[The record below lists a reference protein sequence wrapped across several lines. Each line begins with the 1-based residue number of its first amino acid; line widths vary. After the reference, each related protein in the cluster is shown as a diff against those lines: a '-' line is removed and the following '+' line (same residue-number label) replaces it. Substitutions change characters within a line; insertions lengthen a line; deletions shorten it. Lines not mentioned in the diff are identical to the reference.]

1 MKKHIILLGLLAGT
15 GLAFAQAGKV
25 GVNTSNPEATLDI
38 RPSAANAATT
48 ATTNEGVLIPRVS
61 KARLNSIITANLK
74 ESTLVYVDNISGTT
88 NPVTSNVTSKG
99 FYYYSSTENKWVKI
113 AEGAIQEQ
121 DLRLVG
127 ANNHITQDAGKGGNG
142 TDGGAGSNIAIGR
155 RSMFSI
161 TTGVDNVAIGGNS
174 LYSNE
179 GGSLNLA
186 LGNSSLY
193 SNTSGERNIGF
204 GSYALYANK
213 VGVDNIAIGANALR
227 NGNHASSSRIAI
239 GTNALMAGGAGIAI
253 GNYALTASTGTY
265 NTAIGNGALKEN
277 TTGSNNIAM
286 GSDALRVNTTG
297 TYNLAIGN
305 NALTSNSTGN
315 DNFAMGNNALSQNTT
330 GVYNLALGNG
340 ALSSNTTGGSNFGL
354 GVNALRANTTGRNNV
369 GIGVEAMF
377 KNTTGENNI
386 GFGNGTL
393 HENTTGNDNISLG
406 TNSLRNNTIGNNNLA
421 FGTNALYANT
431 TGADN
436 IAMGPGALL
445 NNTVGTNNIGL
456 GTNSLRTNTTGKDN
470 VALGSTA
477 LFANTTGVNNIAIGT
492 NGLRNNTTGNNN
504 IGFGTNTLR
513 LNTTGDRNIAIGDG
527 TLSGNTIGSY
537 NVGLGIST
545 LNSNT
550 VGVANIGLGV
560 NTLSKNI
567 NGSSNIGIGNSA
579 LFENVS
585 GNYNIAIGYHPLA
598 KATTAGHNIALGYG
612 ALEENL
618 SGSYNIAA
626 GTYALAKNT
635 TGQHNNA
642 QGLNALVNNVT
653 GNNNTAIGN
662 GAGEWVKGHNNV
674 HLGSSTFPTSDTSE
688 LDNVVVIG
696 NGINAS
702 ELTASS
708 GQDNTIIL
716 GYKKGHNRSP
726 NIGVGTYKPD
736 AKLHI
741 EANGPTAIKIVDTN
755 QGAGKVLTSDANGVG
770 TWKVPAIAMTQG
782 HLGNPGRHIPA
793 NTANY
798 LYTGSYI
805 DVPARTKYL
814 VTVNALMAMG
824 KPSPCHFWLRT
835 MFTDNPASQTPH
847 GANGKVLISGLL
859 PQGAPYAIL
868 QGSVI
873 LDNSNNPNIR
883 TYYYMAGSVDS
894 RFGNC
899 KSSDYLF
906 NYGGTTWGEGAIYGM
921 PIQ

>member
-15 GLAFAQAGKV
+15 SLAFAQAGKV

-38 RPSAANAATT
+38 KPSAANAVTS

-61 KARLNSIITANLK
+61 RDRLKSIATANLK

-99 FYYYSSTENKWVKI
+99 FYYYSTTASKWVKI
-113 AEGAIQEQ
+113 AEGTIQEQ

-127 ANNHITQDAGKGGNG
+127 GSNHITQDAGKGGNG

-213 VGVDNIAIGANALR
+213 VGADNIAIGANALR
-227 NGNHASSSRIAI
+227 NGNQTSSNRIAI
-239 GTNALMAGGAGIAI
+239 GSNALMEGGPGIAI
-253 GNYALTASTGTY
+253 GNSALRG
-265 NTAIGNGALKEN
+265 N
-277 TTGSNNIAM
+277 TTGNNNIAM
-286 GSDALRVNTTG
+286 GNDALR
-297 TYNLAIGN
+297 
-305 NALTSNSTGN
+305 NS
-315 DNFAMGNNALSQNTT
+315 
-330 GVYNLALGNG
+330 
-340 ALSSNTTGGSNFGL
+340 
-354 GVNALRANTTGRNNV
+354 
-369 GIGVEAMF
+369 
-377 KNTTGENNI
+377 
-386 GFGNGTL
+386 
-393 HENTTGNDNISLG
+393 TTGNDNIALG
-406 TNSLRNNTIGNNNLA
+406 NSALLSNTTGASNFG
-421 FGTNALYANT
+421 FGTNALRSNT
-431 TGADN
+431 TGNNN
-436 IAMGPGALL
+436 IAMGASALFNNTTGLDNVAVGAGALF

-456 GTNSLRTNTTGKDN
+456 GTNALRTNTTGRDN

-492 NGLRNNTTGNNN
+492 NGLRFNTTGSNN

-585 GNYNIAIGYHPLA
+585 GDYNIAIGYHPLS

-618 SGSYNIAA
+618 TGSYNIAA

-674 HLGSSTFPTSDTSE
+674 HLGSSTFPVSNTAE

-755 QGAGKVLTSDANGVG
+755 QGIGKVLTSDANGLG
-770 TWKVPAIAMTQG
+770 TWKVPAIAMAQG
-782 HLGNPGRHIPA
+782 HLGNPGRSIPA
-793 NTANY
+793 NTGNF

-805 DVPARTKYL
+805 DVPANTKYL
-814 VTVNALMAMG
+814 VTVSALMAMYG
-824 KPSPCHFWLRT
+824 KRSTCDFWLRS
-835 MFTDNPASQTPH
+835 MFTTSPTSQTPH
-847 GANGKVLISGLL
+847 GANGKTLISGLL
-859 PQGAPYAIL
+859 PQGVPFAIL

-873 LDNSNNPNIR
+873 LDNSGNPNIR
-883 TYYYMAGSVDS
+883 TYYYMAGSVTTY
-894 RFGNC
+894 GC
-899 KSSDYLF
+899 AASDELYNF
-906 NYGGTTWGEGAIYGM
+906 GGTTWGEGAIYGM

>member
-1 MKKHIILLGLLAGT
+1 MRKHIILLGLLAT
-15 GLAFAQAGKV
+15 TSLVFAQAGKV

-38 RPSAANAATT
+38 KPSAANATTT

-61 KARLNSIITANLK
+61 KARLNSIATANLK

-99 FYYYSSTENKWVKI
+99 FYYYSTTENKWVKI

-121 DLRLVG
+121 DLRFVG
-127 ANNHITQDAGKGGNG
+127 NHNHVTQDAGKGGNG
-142 TDGGAGSNIAIGR
+142 TDGGAGSNIAIGK

-204 GSYALYANK
+204 GSYALFANK
-213 VGVDNIAIGANALR
+213 VGIDNIAIGVNALR

-297 TYNLAIGN
+297 
-305 NALTSNSTGN
+305 N
-315 DNFAMGNNALSQNTT
+315 DNI
-330 GVYNLALGNG
+330 ALGNG
-340 ALSSNTTGGSNFGL
+340 ALSLNTTGASNFG
-354 GVNALRANTTGRNNV
+354 
-369 GIGVEAMF
+369 
-377 KNTTGENNI
+377 
-386 GFGNGTL
+386 
-393 HENTTGNDNISLG
+393 
-406 TNSLRNNTIGNNNLA
+406 
-421 FGTNALYANT
+421 FGTNALRSNT
-431 TGADN
+431 TGNNN
-436 IAMGPGALL
+436 IAMGPSALFNNTTGLDNVAVGAGALF
-445 NNTVGTNNIGL
+445 NNTVGANNIGL
-456 GTNSLRTNTTGKDN
+456 GTNALRTNTTGRDN
-470 VALGSTA
+470 IALGSTA
-477 LFANTTGVNNIAIGT
+477 LFANTTGVNNIAIGS
-492 NGLRNNTTGNNN
+492 NGLRFNTTGNNN

-513 LNTTGDRNIAIGDG
+513 LNTTGDRNIAIGEG
-527 TLSGNTIGSY
+527 SLSSNTSGGY
-537 NVGLGIST
+537 NVGLGISVLAQNT
-545 LNSNT
+545 TGVSNIGIGVNALSNNT
-550 VGVANIGLGV
+550 VGV
-560 NTLSKNI
+560 
-567 NGSSNIGIGNSA
+567 SNIGIGNSA
-579 LFENVS
+579 LIANTT
-585 GNYNIAIGYHPLA
+585 GTYNIGLGYYPLSN
-598 KATTAGHNIALGYG
+598 TTTGSHNIALGYSAMEANVG
-612 ALEENL
+612 GNYNL
-618 SGSYNIAA
+618 AFGP
-626 GTYALAKNT
+626 YALRRNT

-642 QGLNALVNNVT
+642 YGLNSLQNNVT
-653 GNNNTAIGN
+653 GSGNIAVGN
-662 GAGEWVKGHNNV
+662 GSGEWVKGDSNI
-674 HLGSSTFPTSDTSE
+674 HLGSASFPANNTAE
-688 LDNVVVIG
+688 LDNVIVIG
-696 NGINAS
+696 NGINDS
-702 ELTASS
+702 ELTPSS

-770 TWKVPAIAMTQG
+770 TWKVPAIAMAQG
-782 HLGNPGRHIPA
+782 RLGNPGRSIPA
-793 NTANY
+793 NTVNY

-805 DVPARTKYL
+805 DVPAHTKYL
-814 VTVNALMAMG
+814 VTVSGLMGMYG
-824 KPSPCHFWLRT
+824 KRSPCHFWLRT
-835 MFTDNPASQTPH
+835 MFTTNPTSQTPH
-847 GANGKVLISGLL
+847 GANGKTLISGLL
-859 PQGAPYAIL
+859 PQGALYSVL

-873 LDNSNNPNIR
+873 LDNSGNPNIR
-883 TYYYMAGSVDS
+883 TYYYMAGSVDT
-894 RFGNC
+894 RGNC
-899 KSSDYLF
+899 SSSDELF
-906 NYGGTTWGEGAIYGM
+906 YFGGTTWGEGAIYGM

>member
-1 MKKHIILLGLLAGT
+1 MKKHIILLGLLAT
-15 GLAFAQAGKV
+15 TSLAFAQAGKV

-38 RPSAANAATT
+38 KPSAANAATT

-61 KARLNSIITANLK
+61 RDRLKSIATANLK

-88 NPVTSNVTSKG
+88 NAVTSNVTSKG
-99 FYYYSSTENKWVKI
+99 FYYYSTTDSKWVKI
-113 AEGAIQEQ
+113 AEGAPQEQ

-127 ANNHITQDAGKGGNG
+127 NNNHITQDAGKGGNG

-155 RSMFSI
+155 RSMFSV

-213 VGVDNIAIGANALR
+213 VGADNIAIGANALR
-227 NGNHASSSRIAI
+227 NGNQTSSNRIAI
-239 GTNALMAGGAGIAI
+239 GSNALMEGGPGIAI
-253 GNYALTASTGTY
+253 GNSALRG
-265 NTAIGNGALKEN
+265 N
-277 TTGSNNIAM
+277 TTGNNNIAM
-286 GSDALRVNTTG
+286 GNDALR
-297 TYNLAIGN
+297 
-305 NALTSNSTGN
+305 NS
-315 DNFAMGNNALSQNTT
+315 
-330 GVYNLALGNG
+330 
-340 ALSSNTTGGSNFGL
+340 
-354 GVNALRANTTGRNNV
+354 
-369 GIGVEAMF
+369 
-377 KNTTGENNI
+377 
-386 GFGNGTL
+386 
-393 HENTTGNDNISLG
+393 TTGNDNIALG
-406 TNSLRNNTIGNNNLA
+406 NSALLSNTTGASNFG
-421 FGTNALYANT
+421 FGTNALRSNT
-431 TGADN
+431 TGNNN
-436 IAMGPGALL
+436 IAMGASALFNNTTGLDNVAVGAGALF
-445 NNTVGTNNIGL
+445 NNTIGANNIGL
-456 GTNSLRTNTTGKDN
+456 GTNALRTNTTGRDN
-470 VALGSTA
+470 IALGSTA
-477 LFANTTGVNNIAIGT
+477 LFANTTGVNNIAIGP
-492 NGLRNNTTGNNN
+492 NGLRFNTTGNNN

-513 LNTTGDRNIAIGDG
+513 LNTTGDRNIAIGEG
-527 TLSGNTIGSY
+527 TLSGNTTGSY

-567 NGSSNIGIGNSA
+567 NGNSNIGIGNSA

-585 GNYNIAIGYHPLA
+585 GDYNIAIGHHPLS

-618 SGSYNIAA
+618 TGSYNIAA

-653 GNNNTAIGN
+653 GSNNTAIGN

-696 NGINAS
+696 NGINAA

-755 QGAGKVLTSDANGVG
+755 QAAGKVLTSDANGVG
-770 TWKVPAIAMTQG
+770 TWKVPAIAMAQG
-782 HLGNPGRHIPA
+782 HLGNPGRSIRP

-805 DVPARTKYL
+805 DVPANTKYL
-814 VTVNALMAMG
+814 VTVSALMAMYG
-824 KPSPCHFWLRT
+824 KRSTCDFWLRS
-835 MFTDNPASQTPH
+835 MFTTSPTSQTPH
-847 GANGKVLISGLL
+847 GANGKTLISGLL
-859 PQGAPYAIL
+859 PQGAPFAIL

-873 LDNSNNPNIR
+873 LDNSGNPNIR
-883 TYYYMAGSVDS
+883 TYYYMAGSVTTY
-894 RFGNC
+894 GC
-899 KSSDYLF
+899 AASDELYNF
-906 NYGGTTWGEGAIYGM
+906 GGTTWGEGAIYGM

>member
-1 MKKHIILLGLLAGT
+1 MKKHIILLGLLAT
-15 GLAFAQAGKV
+15 TSLAFAQAGKV

-61 KARLNSIITANLK
+61 RDRLKSIATANLK

-88 NPVTSNVTSKG
+88 NAVTSNVTSKG
-99 FYYYSSTENKWVKI
+99 FYYYSTTDSKWVKI
-113 AEGAIQEQ
+113 AEGAPQEQ

-127 ANNHITQDAGKGGNG
+127 NNNHITQDAGKGGNG

-393 HENTTGNDNISLG
+393 HENTIGNDNISLG
-406 TNSLRNNTIGNNNLA
+406 TNSLRNNTTGNNNLA

-456 GTNSLRTNTTGKDN
+456 GTNALRTNTTGKDN

-492 NGLRNNTTGNNN
+492 NGLRFNTTGNNN

-513 LNTTGDRNIAIGDG
+513 LNTTGDRNIAIGEG

-618 SGSYNIAA
+618 TGSYNIAA

-770 TWKVPAIAMTQG
+770 TWKVPAVAMTQG
-782 HLGNPGRHIPA
+782 HLGNPGKHIYA
-793 NTANY
+793 NTNTY

-814 VTVNALMAMG
+814 VTVSSLMTMG
-824 KPSPCHFWLRT
+824 NKLSTCHFWLRS
-835 MFTDNPASQTPH
+835 MFTTSPTSQTPH
-847 GANGKVLISGLL
+847 GANGKTLISGLL

-868 QGSVI
+868 QGSII

-883 TYYYMAGSVDS
+883 TYYYMAGSVYAPGCS
-894 RFGNC
+894 
-899 KSSDYLF
+899 SSDYLF
-906 NYGGTTWGEGAIYGM
+906 SYGGTTWGEGAIYGM

>member
-1 MKKHIILLGLLAGT
+1 MKKHIILLGLLAT
-15 GLAFAQAGKV
+15 TSLAFAQAGKV

-61 KARLNSIITANLK
+61 RDRLKSIATANLK
-74 ESTLVYVDNISGTT
+74 ESTLVYVDNISGTI

-99 FYYYSSTENKWVKI
+99 FYYYSTTDSKWVKI
-113 AEGAIQEQ
+113 AEGTIQEQ

-127 ANNHITQDAGKGGNG
+127 NNNHITQDAGKGGNG

-155 RSMFSI
+155 RSMFSV

-213 VGVDNIAIGANALR
+213 VGADNIAIGANALR
-227 NGNHASSSRIAI
+227 NGNQTSSNRIAI
-239 GTNALMAGGAGIAI
+239 GSNALMEGGPGIAI
-253 GNYALTASTGTY
+253 GNSALR
-265 NTAIGNGALKEN
+265 EN
-277 TTGSNNIAM
+277 TTGNNNIAM
-286 GSDALRVNTTG
+286 GNDALR
-297 TYNLAIGN
+297 
-305 NALTSNSTGN
+305 NS
-315 DNFAMGNNALSQNTT
+315 
-330 GVYNLALGNG
+330 
-340 ALSSNTTGGSNFGL
+340 
-354 GVNALRANTTGRNNV
+354 
-369 GIGVEAMF
+369 
-377 KNTTGENNI
+377 
-386 GFGNGTL
+386 
-393 HENTTGNDNISLG
+393 TTGNDNIALG
-406 TNSLRNNTIGNNNLA
+406 NSALLSNTTGASNFG
-421 FGTNALYANT
+421 FGTNALRSNT
-431 TGADN
+431 TGNNN
-436 IAMGPGALL
+436 IAMGASALLNNTTGLDNVAVGAGALF

-456 GTNSLRTNTTGKDN
+456 GTNSLRTNTTGRDN
-470 VALGSTA
+470 IALGSTA
-477 LFANTTGVNNIAIGT
+477 LFANTTGVNNIAIGP
-492 NGLRNNTTGNNN
+492 NGLRFNTTGNNN

-513 LNTTGDRNIAIGDG
+513 LNTTGDRNIAIGEG

-567 NGSSNIGIGNSA
+567 NGNSNIGIGNSA

-585 GNYNIAIGYHPLA
+585 GDYNIAIGHHPLA

-618 SGSYNIAA
+618 TGSYNIAA

-755 QGAGKVLTSDANGVG
+755 QAAGKVLTSDANGVG
-770 TWKVPAIAMTQG
+770 TWKVPAIAMAQG
-782 HLGNPGRHIPA
+782 HLGNPGRSIRP

-805 DVPARTKYL
+805 DVPANTKYL
-814 VTVNALMAMG
+814 VTVSALMAMYG
-824 KPSPCHFWLRT
+824 KRSTCDFWLRS
-835 MFTDNPASQTPH
+835 MFTTSPTSQTPH
-847 GANGKVLISGLL
+847 GANGKTLISGLL
-859 PQGAPYAIL
+859 PQGAPFAIL

-873 LDNSNNPNIR
+873 LDNSGNPNIR
-883 TYYYMAGSVDS
+883 TYYYMAGSVTTY
-894 RFGNC
+894 GC
-899 KSSDYLF
+899 AASDELYNF
-906 NYGGTTWGEGAIYGM
+906 GGTTWGEGAIYGM

>member
-1 MKKHIILLGLLAGT
+1 MKKHIIFLGLLAT
-15 GLAFAQAGKV
+15 TSLAFAQAGKV

-61 KARLNSIITANLK
+61 RDRLKSIVTANLK

-99 FYYYSSTENKWVKI
+99 FYYYSTTASKWVKI
-113 AEGAIQEQ
+113 AEGSIQEQ

-127 ANNHITQDAGKGGNG
+127 GSNHITQDAGKGGNG

-155 RSMFSI
+155 RSMFSV

-213 VGVDNIAIGANALR
+213 VGADNIAIGANALR
-227 NGNHASSSRIAI
+227 NGNQTSSNRIAI
-239 GTNALMAGGAGIAI
+239 GSNALMEGGPGIAI
-253 GNYALTASTGTY
+253 GNSALR
-265 NTAIGNGALKEN
+265 EN
-277 TTGSNNIAM
+277 TTGNNNIAM
-286 GSDALRVNTTG
+286 GNDALR
-297 TYNLAIGN
+297 
-305 NALTSNSTGN
+305 NS
-315 DNFAMGNNALSQNTT
+315 
-330 GVYNLALGNG
+330 
-340 ALSSNTTGGSNFGL
+340 
-354 GVNALRANTTGRNNV
+354 
-369 GIGVEAMF
+369 
-377 KNTTGENNI
+377 
-386 GFGNGTL
+386 
-393 HENTTGNDNISLG
+393 TTGNDNIALG
-406 TNSLRNNTIGNNNLA
+406 NSALLSNTTGASNFG
-421 FGTNALYANT
+421 FGTNALRSNT
-431 TGADN
+431 TGNNN
-436 IAMGPGALL
+436 IAMGTSALLNNTTGLDNVAVGAGALF

-456 GTNSLRTNTTGKDN
+456 GTNALRTNTTGKDN

-492 NGLRNNTTGNNN
+492 NGLRFNTTGNNN

-513 LNTTGDRNIAIGDG
+513 LNTTGDRNIAIGEG

-567 NGSSNIGIGNSA
+567 NGNSNIGIGNSA

-585 GNYNIAIGYHPLA
+585 GDYNIAIGHHPLS

-612 ALEENL
+612 ALEENV

-642 QGLNALVNNVT
+642 QGLNALVNNVA

-674 HLGSSTFPTSDTSE
+674 HLGSSTFPTANTAE

-770 TWKVPAIAMTQG
+770 TWKDVELFKGAPAVGRFTWNAG
-782 HLGNPGRHIPA
+782 VRLGNSRWNKIATVVVKPGTNMVFVKLHILSSQVPNPTKA
-793 NTANY
+793 YTRVYVGLKDVGTNNGYTNEKPVYTMFHPYLEHDYEFVGNFIYNNNTNSYQTLY
-798 LYTGSYI
+798 LNLQS
-805 DVPARTKYL
+805 DVPNIIRSAFEYNT
-814 VTVNALMAMG
+814 
-824 KPSPCHFWLRT
+824 S
-835 MFTDNPASQTPH
+835 ASQ
-847 GANGKVLISGLL
+847 V
-859 PQGAPYAIL
+859 Y
-868 QGSVI
+868 
-873 LDNSNNPNIR
+873 
-883 TYYYMAGSVDS
+883 
-894 RFGNC
+894 
-899 KSSDYLF
+899 
-906 NYGGTTWGEGAIYGM
+906 GTTWYENWFYSV
-921 PIQ
+921 PVN

>member
-15 GLAFAQAGKV
+15 SLAFAQAGKV

-61 KARLNSIITANLK
+61 RDRLKSIATANLK

-88 NPVTSNVTSKG
+88 NAVTSNVTSKG
-99 FYYYSSTENKWVKI
+99 FYYYSTTDSKWVKI
-113 AEGAIQEQ
+113 AEGAPQEQ

-127 ANNHITQDAGKGGNG
+127 NNNHITQDAGKGGNG

-155 RSMFSI
+155 RSMFSV

-213 VGVDNIAIGANALR
+213 VGADNIAIGANALR
-227 NGNHASSSRIAI
+227 NGNQTSSNRIAI
-239 GTNALMAGGAGIAI
+239 GSNALMEGGPGIAI
-253 GNYALTASTGTY
+253 GNSALRG
-265 NTAIGNGALKEN
+265 N
-277 TTGSNNIAM
+277 TTGNNNIAM
-286 GSDALRVNTTG
+286 GNDALR
-297 TYNLAIGN
+297 
-305 NALTSNSTGN
+305 NS
-315 DNFAMGNNALSQNTT
+315 
-330 GVYNLALGNG
+330 
-340 ALSSNTTGGSNFGL
+340 
-354 GVNALRANTTGRNNV
+354 
-369 GIGVEAMF
+369 
-377 KNTTGENNI
+377 
-386 GFGNGTL
+386 
-393 HENTTGNDNISLG
+393 TTGNDNIALG
-406 TNSLRNNTIGNNNLA
+406 NSALLSNTTGASNFG
-421 FGTNALYANT
+421 FGTNALRSNT
-431 TGADN
+431 TGNNN
-436 IAMGPGALL
+436 IAMGASALFNNTTGLDNVAVGAGALF
-445 NNTVGTNNIGL
+445 NNTIGANNIGL
-456 GTNSLRTNTTGKDN
+456 GTNALRTNTTGRDN

-492 NGLRNNTTGNNN
+492 NGLRFNTTGNNN

-567 NGSSNIGIGNSA
+567 NGNSNIGIGNSA

-585 GNYNIAIGYHPLA
+585 GNYNIAIGHHPLA
-598 KATTAGHNIALGYG
+598 KATTAGHNIAIGYG
-612 ALEENL
+612 SLEENL
-618 SGSYNIAA
+618 TGSYNIAA

-653 GNNNTAIGN
+653 GSNNTAIGN

-726 NIGVGTYKPD
+726 NVGVGTYKPD

-755 QGAGKVLTSDANGVG
+755 QAAGKVLTSDANGVG
-770 TWKVPAIAMTQG
+770 TWKVPAIAMAQG
-782 HLGNPGRHIPA
+782 HLGNPGRSIRP

-805 DVPARTKYL
+805 DVPANTKYL
-814 VTVNALMAMG
+814 VTVSALMAMYG
-824 KPSPCHFWLRT
+824 KRSTCDFWLRS
-835 MFTDNPASQTPH
+835 MFTTSPTSQTPH
-847 GANGKVLISGLL
+847 GANGKTLISGLL
-859 PQGAPYAIL
+859 PQGAPFAIL

-873 LDNSNNPNIR
+873 LDNSGNPNIR
-883 TYYYMAGSVDS
+883 TYYYMAGSVTTY
-894 RFGNC
+894 GC
-899 KSSDYLF
+899 AASDELYNF
-906 NYGGTTWGEGAIYGM
+906 GGTTWGEGAIYGM

>member
-1 MKKHIILLGLLAGT
+1 MKKHIIFLGLLAT
-15 GLAFAQAGKV
+15 TSLAFAQAGKV

-61 KARLNSIITANLK
+61 RDRLKSIATANLK

-88 NPVTSNVTSKG
+88 NAVTSNVTSKG
-99 FYYYSSTENKWVKI
+99 FYYYSTTDSKWVKI
-113 AEGAIQEQ
+113 AEGAPQEQ

-127 ANNHITQDAGKGGNG
+127 NNNHITQDAGKGGNG

-155 RSMFSI
+155 RSMFSV

-213 VGVDNIAIGANALR
+213 VGADNIAIGANALR
-227 NGNHASSSRIAI
+227 NGNQTSSNRIAI
-239 GTNALMAGGAGIAI
+239 GSNALMEGGPGIAI
-253 GNYALTASTGTY
+253 GNSALR
-265 NTAIGNGALKEN
+265 EN
-277 TTGSNNIAM
+277 TTGNNNIAM
-286 GSDALRVNTTG
+286 GNDALR
-297 TYNLAIGN
+297 
-305 NALTSNSTGN
+305 NS
-315 DNFAMGNNALSQNTT
+315 
-330 GVYNLALGNG
+330 
-340 ALSSNTTGGSNFGL
+340 
-354 GVNALRANTTGRNNV
+354 
-369 GIGVEAMF
+369 
-377 KNTTGENNI
+377 
-386 GFGNGTL
+386 
-393 HENTTGNDNISLG
+393 TTGNDNIALG
-406 TNSLRNNTIGNNNLA
+406 NSALLSNTTGASNFG
-421 FGTNALYANT
+421 FGTNALRSNT
-431 TGADN
+431 TGNNN
-436 IAMGPGALL
+436 IAMGASALFNNTTGLDNVAVGAGALF
-445 NNTVGTNNIGL
+445 NNTIGANNIGL
-456 GTNSLRTNTTGKDN
+456 GTNALRTNTTGRDN
-470 VALGSTA
+470 IALGSTA
-477 LFANTTGVNNIAIGT
+477 LFANTTGVNNIAIGP
-492 NGLRNNTTGNNN
+492 NGLRFNTTGNNN

-513 LNTTGDRNIAIGDG
+513 LNTTGDRNIAIGEG
-527 TLSGNTIGSY
+527 TLSGNTTGSY

-567 NGSSNIGIGNSA
+567 NGNSNIGIGNSA

-585 GNYNIAIGYHPLA
+585 GDYNIAIGYHPLA

-618 SGSYNIAA
+618 TGSYNIAA

-642 QGLNALVNNVT
+642 QGLNALVNNVA

-674 HLGSSTFPTSDTSE
+674 HLGSSTFPIDSPE

-696 NGINAS
+696 NGINAA

-755 QGAGKVLTSDANGVG
+755 QAAGKVLTSDANGVG
-770 TWKVPAIAMTQG
+770 TWKVPAIAMAQG
-782 HLGNPGRHIPA
+782 HLGNPGRSIRP

-805 DVPARTKYL
+805 DVPANTKYL
-814 VTVNALMAMG
+814 VTVSALMAMYG
-824 KPSPCHFWLRT
+824 KRSTCDFWLRS
-835 MFTDNPASQTPH
+835 MFTTSPTSQTPH
-847 GANGKVLISGLL
+847 GANGKTLISGLL
-859 PQGAPYAIL
+859 PQGAPFAIL

-873 LDNSNNPNIR
+873 LDNSGNPNIR
-883 TYYYMAGSVDS
+883 TYYYMAGSVTTY
-894 RFGNC
+894 GC
-899 KSSDYLF
+899 AASDELYNF
-906 NYGGTTWGEGAIYGM
+906 GGTTWGEGAIYGM

>member
-1 MKKHIILLGLLAGT
+1 MRKNIIFLGLLAT
-15 GLAFAQAGKV
+15 SLALAQSGKV

-38 RPSAANAATT
+38 KPSAANAATT

-88 NPVTSNVTSKG
+88 NAVTSNVTSKG
-99 FYYYSSTENKWVKI
+99 FYYYSTTDSKWVKI
-113 AEGAIQEQ
+113 AEGAPQEQ

-127 ANNHITQDAGKGGNG
+127 NNNHITQDAGKGGNG

-213 VGVDNIAIGANALR
+213 VGADNIAIGANALR
-227 NGNHASSSRIAI
+227 NGNQTSSNRIAI
-239 GTNALMAGGAGIAI
+239 GSNALMEGGPGIAI
-253 GNYALTASTGTY
+253 GNSALR
-265 NTAIGNGALKEN
+265 EN
-277 TTGSNNIAM
+277 TTGNNNIAM
-286 GSDALRVNTTG
+286 GNDALR
-297 TYNLAIGN
+297 
-305 NALTSNSTGN
+305 NS
-315 DNFAMGNNALSQNTT
+315 
-330 GVYNLALGNG
+330 
-340 ALSSNTTGGSNFGL
+340 
-354 GVNALRANTTGRNNV
+354 
-369 GIGVEAMF
+369 
-377 KNTTGENNI
+377 
-386 GFGNGTL
+386 
-393 HENTTGNDNISLG
+393 TTGNDNIALG
-406 TNSLRNNTIGNNNLA
+406 NSALLSNTTGASNFG
-421 FGTNALYANT
+421 FGTNALRSNT
-431 TGADN
+431 TGNNN
-436 IAMGPGALL
+436 IAMGASALFNNTTGLDNVAVGAGALF
-445 NNTVGTNNIGL
+445 NNTIGANNIGL
-456 GTNSLRTNTTGKDN
+456 GTNALRTNTTGRDN
-470 VALGSTA
+470 IALGSTA
-477 LFANTTGVNNIAIGT
+477 LFANTTGVNNIAIGP
-492 NGLRNNTTGNNN
+492 NGLRFNTTGNNN

-513 LNTTGDRNIAIGDG
+513 LNTTGDRNIAIGEG
-527 TLSGNTIGSY
+527 TLSGNTTGSY

-567 NGSSNIGIGNSA
+567 NGNSNIGIGNSA

-585 GNYNIAIGYHPLA
+585 GDYNIAIGHHPLS

-618 SGSYNIAA
+618 TGSYNIAA

-770 TWKVPAIAMTQG
+770 TWKVPAIAMAQG

-793 NTANY
+793 NTGTY

-805 DVPARTKYL
+805 DVPANTKYL
-814 VTVNALMAMG
+814 VTVSSLMAMG
-824 KPSPCHFWLRT
+824 KRSPCHFWLRT
-835 MFTDNPASQTPH
+835 MFTTSPTSQTPH
-847 GANGKVLISGLL
+847 GANGKTLISGLL
-859 PQGAPYAIL
+859 PQGAPYAVL
-868 QGSVI
+868 QGSII
-873 LDNSNNPNIR
+873 LDNSGNPNIR
-883 TYYYMAGSVDS
+883 TYYYMAGSVDAH
-894 RFGNC
+894 GC
-899 KSSDYLF
+899 SSNDYLF
-906 NYGGTTWGEGAIYGM
+906 SYGGTTWGEGAIYGM

>member
-1 MKKHIILLGLLAGT
+1 MKKHIIFLGLLAT
-15 GLAFAQAGKV
+15 TSLAFAQAGKV

-38 RPSAANAATT
+38 KPSAANAVTS

-61 KARLNSIITANLK
+61 KARLNSIATTNLK

-88 NPVTSNVTSKG
+88 NAVTSNVTSKG
-99 FYYYSSTENKWVKI
+99 FYYYSTTDSKWVKI
-113 AEGAIQEQ
+113 AEGAPQEQ

-127 ANNHITQDAGKGGNG
+127 NNNHITQDAGKGGNG

-155 RSMFSI
+155 RSMFSV

-213 VGVDNIAIGANALR
+213 VGADNIAIGANALR
-227 NGNHASSSRIAI
+227 NGNQTSSNRIAI
-239 GTNALMAGGAGIAI
+239 GSNALMEGGPGIAI
-253 GNYALTASTGTY
+253 GNSALRG
-265 NTAIGNGALKEN
+265 N
-277 TTGSNNIAM
+277 TTGNNNIAM
-286 GSDALRVNTTG
+286 GNDALR
-297 TYNLAIGN
+297 
-305 NALTSNSTGN
+305 NS
-315 DNFAMGNNALSQNTT
+315 
-330 GVYNLALGNG
+330 
-340 ALSSNTTGGSNFGL
+340 
-354 GVNALRANTTGRNNV
+354 
-369 GIGVEAMF
+369 
-377 KNTTGENNI
+377 
-386 GFGNGTL
+386 
-393 HENTTGNDNISLG
+393 TTGNDNIALG
-406 TNSLRNNTIGNNNLA
+406 NSALLSNTTGASNFG
-421 FGTNALYANT
+421 FGTNALRSNT
-431 TGADN
+431 TGNNN
-436 IAMGPGALL
+436 IAMGASALFNNTTGLDNVAVGAGALF
-445 NNTVGTNNIGL
+445 NNTIGANNIGL
-456 GTNSLRTNTTGKDN
+456 GTNALRTNTTGRDN
-470 VALGSTA
+470 IALGSTA
-477 LFANTTGVNNIAIGT
+477 LFANTTGVNNIAIGP
-492 NGLRNNTTGNNN
+492 NGLRFNTTGNNN

-513 LNTTGDRNIAIGDG
+513 LNTTGDRNIAIGEG
-527 TLSGNTIGSY
+527 TLSGNTTGSY

-567 NGSSNIGIGNSA
+567 NGNSNIGIGNSA

-585 GNYNIAIGYHPLA
+585 GDYNIAIGHHPLS

-618 SGSYNIAA
+618 TGSYNIAA

-653 GNNNTAIGN
+653 GSNNTAIGN

-696 NGINAS
+696 NGINAA

-755 QGAGKVLTSDANGVG
+755 QAAGKVLTSDANGVG
-770 TWKVPAIAMTQG
+770 TWKVPAIAMAQG
-782 HLGNPGRHIPA
+782 HLGNPGRSIRP

-805 DVPARTKYL
+805 DVPANTKYL
-814 VTVNALMAMG
+814 VTVSALMAMYG
-824 KPSPCHFWLRT
+824 KRSTCDFWLRS
-835 MFTDNPASQTPH
+835 MFTTSPTSQTPH
-847 GANGKVLISGLL
+847 GANGKTLISGLL
-859 PQGAPYAIL
+859 PQGAPFAIL

-873 LDNSNNPNIR
+873 LDNSGNPNIR
-883 TYYYMAGSVDS
+883 TYYYMAGSVTTY
-894 RFGNC
+894 GC
-899 KSSDYLF
+899 AASDELYNF
-906 NYGGTTWGEGAIYGM
+906 GGTTWGEGAIYGM

>member
-1 MKKHIILLGLLAGT
+1 MKKHIIFLGLLAT
-15 GLAFAQAGKV
+15 TSLAFAQAGKV

-38 RPSAANAATT
+38 KPSAANAATT
-48 ATTNEGVLIPRVS
+48 AITNEGILIPRVS
-61 KARLNSIITANLK
+61 RDRLKSIATANLK

-88 NPVTSNVTSKG
+88 NAVTSNVTSKG
-99 FYYYSSTENKWVKI
+99 FYYYSTTDSKWVKI
-113 AEGAIQEQ
+113 AEGAPQEQ

-127 ANNHITQDAGKGGNG
+127 NNNHITQDAGKGGNG

-155 RSMFSI
+155 RSMFSV

-213 VGVDNIAIGANALR
+213 VGADNIAIGANALR
-227 NGNHASSSRIAI
+227 NGNQTSSNRIAI
-239 GTNALMAGGAGIAI
+239 GSNALMEGGPGIAI
-253 GNYALTASTGTY
+253 GNSALRG
-265 NTAIGNGALKEN
+265 N
-277 TTGSNNIAM
+277 TTGNNNIAM
-286 GSDALRVNTTG
+286 GNDALR
-297 TYNLAIGN
+297 
-305 NALTSNSTGN
+305 NS
-315 DNFAMGNNALSQNTT
+315 
-330 GVYNLALGNG
+330 
-340 ALSSNTTGGSNFGL
+340 
-354 GVNALRANTTGRNNV
+354 
-369 GIGVEAMF
+369 
-377 KNTTGENNI
+377 
-386 GFGNGTL
+386 
-393 HENTTGNDNISLG
+393 TTGNDNIALG
-406 TNSLRNNTIGNNNLA
+406 NSALLSNTTGASNFG
-421 FGTNALYANT
+421 FGTNALRSNT
-431 TGADN
+431 TGNNN
-436 IAMGPGALL
+436 IAMGASALFNNTTGLDNVAVGAGALF
-445 NNTVGTNNIGL
+445 NNTIGANNIGL
-456 GTNSLRTNTTGKDN
+456 GTNALRTNTTGRDN

-492 NGLRNNTTGNNN
+492 NGLRFNTTGSNN

-567 NGSSNIGIGNSA
+567 NGNSNIGIGNSA

-585 GNYNIAIGYHPLA
+585 GNYNIAIGHHPLA
-598 KATTAGHNIALGYG
+598 KATTAGHNIAIGYG
-612 ALEENL
+612 SLEENL
-618 SGSYNIAA
+618 TGSYNIAA

-653 GNNNTAIGN
+653 GSNNTAIGN

-726 NIGVGTYKPD
+726 NVGVGTYKPD

-755 QGAGKVLTSDANGVG
+755 QAAGKVLTSDANGVG
-770 TWKVPAIAMTQG
+770 TWKVPAIAMAQG
-782 HLGNPGRHIPA
+782 HLGNPGRSIRP

-805 DVPARTKYL
+805 DVPANTKYL
-814 VTVNALMAMG
+814 VTVSALMAMYG
-824 KPSPCHFWLRT
+824 KRSTCDFWLRS
-835 MFTDNPASQTPH
+835 MFTTSPTSQTPH
-847 GANGKVLISGLL
+847 GANGKTLISGLL
-859 PQGAPYAIL
+859 PQGAPFAIL

-873 LDNSNNPNIR
+873 LDNSGNPNIR
-883 TYYYMAGSVDS
+883 TYYYMAGSVTTY
-894 RFGNC
+894 GC
-899 KSSDYLF
+899 AASDELYNF
-906 NYGGTTWGEGAIYGM
+906 GGTTWGEGAIYGM

>member
-1 MKKHIILLGLLAGT
+1 MKKHIIFLGLLAT
-15 GLAFAQAGKV
+15 TSLAFAQAGKV

-61 KARLNSIITANLK
+61 RDRLKSIATANLK

-88 NPVTSNVTSKG
+88 NAVTSNVTSKG
-99 FYYYSSTENKWVKI
+99 FYYYSTTDSKWVKI
-113 AEGAIQEQ
+113 AEGAPQEQ

-127 ANNHITQDAGKGGNG
+127 NNNHITQDAGKGGNG

-155 RSMFSI
+155 RSMFSV

-213 VGVDNIAIGANALR
+213 VGADNIAIGANALR
-227 NGNHASSSRIAI
+227 NGNQTSSNRIAI
-239 GTNALMAGGAGIAI
+239 GSNALMEGGPGIAI
-253 GNYALTASTGTY
+253 GNSALR
-265 NTAIGNGALKEN
+265 EN
-277 TTGSNNIAM
+277 TTGNNNIAM
-286 GSDALRVNTTG
+286 GNDALR
-297 TYNLAIGN
+297 
-305 NALTSNSTGN
+305 NS
-315 DNFAMGNNALSQNTT
+315 
-330 GVYNLALGNG
+330 
-340 ALSSNTTGGSNFGL
+340 
-354 GVNALRANTTGRNNV
+354 
-369 GIGVEAMF
+369 
-377 KNTTGENNI
+377 
-386 GFGNGTL
+386 
-393 HENTTGNDNISLG
+393 TTGNDNIALG
-406 TNSLRNNTIGNNNLA
+406 NSALLSNTIGASNFG
-421 FGTNALYANT
+421 FGTNALRSNT
-431 TGADN
+431 TGNNN
-436 IAMGPGALL
+436 IAMGASALLNNTTGLDNVAVGAGALF

-456 GTNSLRTNTTGKDN
+456 GTNALRTNTTGRDN

-492 NGLRNNTTGNNN
+492 NGLRFNTTGSNN

-567 NGSSNIGIGNSA
+567 NGNSNIGIGNSA

-585 GNYNIAIGYHPLA
+585 GNYNIAIGHHPLA
-598 KATTAGHNIALGYG
+598 KATTAGHNIAIGYG
-612 ALEENL
+612 ALEENV

-653 GNNNTAIGN
+653 GSNNTAIGN

-726 NIGVGTYKPD
+726 NVGVGTYKPD

-755 QGAGKVLTSDANGVG
+755 QAAGKVLTSDANGVG
-770 TWKVPAIAMTQG
+770 TWKVPAIAMAQG
-782 HLGNPGRHIPA
+782 HLGNPGRSIRP

-805 DVPARTKYL
+805 DVPANTKYL
-814 VTVNALMAMG
+814 VTVSALMAMYG
-824 KPSPCHFWLRT
+824 KRSTCDFWLRS
-835 MFTDNPASQTPH
+835 MFTTSPTSQTPH
-847 GANGKVLISGLL
+847 GANGKTLISGLL
-859 PQGAPYAIL
+859 PQGAPFAIL

-873 LDNSNNPNIR
+873 LDNSGNPNIR
-883 TYYYMAGSVDS
+883 TYYYMAGSVTTY
-894 RFGNC
+894 GC
-899 KSSDYLF
+899 AASDELYNF
-906 NYGGTTWGEGAIYGM
+906 GGTTWGEGAIYGM

>member
-1 MKKHIILLGLLAGT
+1 MKKHIIFLGLLAT
-15 GLAFAQAGKV
+15 TSLAFAQAGKV

-61 KARLNSIITANLK
+61 RDRLKSIATANLK

-88 NPVTSNVTSKG
+88 NAVTSNVTSKG
-99 FYYYSSTENKWVKI
+99 FYYYSTTDSKWVKI
-113 AEGAIQEQ
+113 AEGAPQEQ

-127 ANNHITQDAGKGGNG
+127 NNNHITQDAGKGGNG

-155 RSMFSI
+155 RSMFSV

-213 VGVDNIAIGANALR
+213 VGADNIAIGANALR
-227 NGNHASSSRIAI
+227 NGNQTSSNRIAI
-239 GTNALMAGGAGIAI
+239 GSNALMEGGPGIAI
-253 GNYALTASTGTY
+253 GNSALRG
-265 NTAIGNGALKEN
+265 N
-277 TTGSNNIAM
+277 TTGNNNIAM
-286 GSDALRVNTTG
+286 GNDALR
-297 TYNLAIGN
+297 
-305 NALTSNSTGN
+305 NS
-315 DNFAMGNNALSQNTT
+315 
-330 GVYNLALGNG
+330 
-340 ALSSNTTGGSNFGL
+340 
-354 GVNALRANTTGRNNV
+354 
-369 GIGVEAMF
+369 
-377 KNTTGENNI
+377 
-386 GFGNGTL
+386 
-393 HENTTGNDNISLG
+393 TTGNDNIALG
-406 TNSLRNNTIGNNNLA
+406 NSALLSNTTGASNFG
-421 FGTNALYANT
+421 FGTNALRSNT
-431 TGADN
+431 TGNNN
-436 IAMGPGALL
+436 IAMGASALFNNTTGLDNVAVGAGALF
-445 NNTVGTNNIGL
+445 NNTIGANNIGL
-456 GTNSLRTNTTGKDN
+456 GTNALRTNTTGRDN
-470 VALGSTA
+470 IALGSTA
-477 LFANTTGVNNIAIGT
+477 LFANTTGVNNIAIGP
-492 NGLRNNTTGNNN
+492 NGLRFNTTGNNN

-513 LNTTGDRNIAIGDG
+513 LNTTGDRNIAIGEG
-527 TLSGNTIGSY
+527 TLSGNTTGSY

-567 NGSSNIGIGNSA
+567 NGNSNIGIGNSA

-585 GNYNIAIGYHPLA
+585 GDYNIAIGHHPLS

-612 ALEENL
+612 ALEDNV

-653 GNNNTAIGN
+653 GSNNTAIGN

-696 NGINAS
+696 NGINAA

-755 QGAGKVLTSDANGVG
+755 QAAGKVLTSDANGVG
-770 TWKVPAIAMTQG
+770 TWKVPAIAMAQG
-782 HLGNPGRHIPA
+782 HLGNPGRSIRP

-805 DVPARTKYL
+805 DVPANTKYL
-814 VTVNALMAMG
+814 VTVSALMAMYG
-824 KPSPCHFWLRT
+824 KRSTCDFWLRS
-835 MFTDNPASQTPH
+835 MFTTSPTSQTPH
-847 GANGKVLISGLL
+847 GANGKTLISGLL
-859 PQGAPYAIL
+859 PQGAPFAIL

-873 LDNSNNPNIR
+873 LDNSGNPNIR
-883 TYYYMAGSVDS
+883 TYYYMAGSVTTY
-894 RFGNC
+894 GC
-899 KSSDYLF
+899 AASDELYNF
-906 NYGGTTWGEGAIYGM
+906 GGTTWGEGAIYGM

>member
-1 MKKHIILLGLLAGT
+1 MKKHIIFLGLLAT
-15 GLAFAQAGKV
+15 TSLAFAQAGKV

-61 KARLNSIITANLK
+61 RDRLKSIATANLK

-88 NPVTSNVTSKG
+88 NAVTSNVTSKG
-99 FYYYSSTENKWVKI
+99 FYYYSTTDSKWVKI
-113 AEGAIQEQ
+113 AEGAPQEQ

-127 ANNHITQDAGKGGNG
+127 NNNHITQDAGKGGNG

-155 RSMFSI
+155 RSMFSV

-213 VGVDNIAIGANALR
+213 VGADNIAIGANALR
-227 NGNHASSSRIAI
+227 NGNQTSSNRIAI
-239 GTNALMAGGAGIAI
+239 GSNALMEGGPGIAI
-253 GNYALTASTGTY
+253 GNSALRG
-265 NTAIGNGALKEN
+265 N
-277 TTGSNNIAM
+277 TTGNNNIAM
-286 GSDALRVNTTG
+286 GNDALR
-297 TYNLAIGN
+297 
-305 NALTSNSTGN
+305 NS
-315 DNFAMGNNALSQNTT
+315 
-330 GVYNLALGNG
+330 
-340 ALSSNTTGGSNFGL
+340 
-354 GVNALRANTTGRNNV
+354 
-369 GIGVEAMF
+369 
-377 KNTTGENNI
+377 
-386 GFGNGTL
+386 
-393 HENTTGNDNISLG
+393 TTGNDNIALG
-406 TNSLRNNTIGNNNLA
+406 NSALLSNTTGASNFG
-421 FGTNALYANT
+421 FGTNALRSNT
-431 TGADN
+431 TGNNN
-436 IAMGPGALL
+436 IAMGASALFNNTTGLDNVAVGAGALF
-445 NNTVGTNNIGL
+445 NNTIGANNIGL
-456 GTNSLRTNTTGKDN
+456 GTNALRTNTTGRDN
-470 VALGSTA
+470 IALGSTA
-477 LFANTTGVNNIAIGT
+477 LFANTTGVNNIAIGP
-492 NGLRNNTTGNNN
+492 NGLRFNTTGNNN

-513 LNTTGDRNIAIGDG
+513 LNTTGDRNIAIGEG
-527 TLSGNTIGSY
+527 TLSGNTTGSY

-567 NGSSNIGIGNSA
+567 NGNSNIGIGNSA

-585 GNYNIAIGYHPLA
+585 GDYNIAIGHHPLS

-618 SGSYNIAA
+618 TGSYNIAA

-653 GNNNTAIGN
+653 GSNNTAIGN

-696 NGINAS
+696 NGINAA

-755 QGAGKVLTSDANGVG
+755 QAAGKVLTSDANGVG
-770 TWKVPAIAMTQG
+770 TWKVPAIAMAQG
-782 HLGNPGRHIPA
+782 HLGNPGRSIRP

-805 DVPARTKYL
+805 DVPANTKYL
-814 VTVNALMAMG
+814 VTVSALMAMYG
-824 KPSPCHFWLRT
+824 KRSTCDFWLRS
-835 MFTDNPASQTPH
+835 MFTTSPTSQTPH
-847 GANGKVLISGLL
+847 GANGKTLISGLL
-859 PQGAPYAIL
+859 PQGAPFAIL

-873 LDNSNNPNIR
+873 LDNSGNPNIR
-883 TYYYMAGSVDS
+883 TYYYMAGSVTTY
-894 RFGNC
+894 GC
-899 KSSDYLF
+899 AASDELYNF
-906 NYGGTTWGEGAIYGM
+906 GGTTWGEGAIYGM

>member
-1 MKKHIILLGLLAGT
+1 MKKHIIFLGLLAT
-15 GLAFAQAGKV
+15 TSLAFAQAGKV

-61 KARLNSIITANLK
+61 RDRLKSIATANLK

-88 NPVTSNVTSKG
+88 NAVTSNVTSKG
-99 FYYYSSTENKWVKI
+99 FYYYSTTDSKWVKI
-113 AEGAIQEQ
+113 AEGAPQEQ

-127 ANNHITQDAGKGGNG
+127 NNNHITQDAGKGGNG

-155 RSMFSI
+155 RSMFSV

-213 VGVDNIAIGANALR
+213 VGADNIAIGANALR
-227 NGNHASSSRIAI
+227 NGNQTSSNRIAI
-239 GTNALMAGGAGIAI
+239 GSNALMEGGPGIAI
-253 GNYALTASTGTY
+253 GNSALRG
-265 NTAIGNGALKEN
+265 N
-277 TTGSNNIAM
+277 TTGNNNIAM
-286 GSDALRVNTTG
+286 GNDALR
-297 TYNLAIGN
+297 
-305 NALTSNSTGN
+305 NS
-315 DNFAMGNNALSQNTT
+315 
-330 GVYNLALGNG
+330 
-340 ALSSNTTGGSNFGL
+340 
-354 GVNALRANTTGRNNV
+354 
-369 GIGVEAMF
+369 
-377 KNTTGENNI
+377 
-386 GFGNGTL
+386 
-393 HENTTGNDNISLG
+393 TTGNDNIALG
-406 TNSLRNNTIGNNNLA
+406 NSALLSNTTGASNFG
-421 FGTNALYANT
+421 FGTNALRSNT
-431 TGADN
+431 TGNNN
-436 IAMGPGALL
+436 IAMGASALFNNTTGLDNVAVGAGALF
-445 NNTVGTNNIGL
+445 NNTIGANNIGL
-456 GTNSLRTNTTGKDN
+456 GTNALRTNTTGRDN
-470 VALGSTA
+470 IALGSTA
-477 LFANTTGVNNIAIGT
+477 LFANTTGVNNIAIGP
-492 NGLRNNTTGNNN
+492 NGLRFNTTGNNN

-513 LNTTGDRNIAIGDG
+513 LNTTGDRNIAIGEG
-527 TLSGNTIGSY
+527 TLSGNTTGSY

-567 NGSSNIGIGNSA
+567 NGNSNIGIGNSA

-585 GNYNIAIGYHPLA
+585 GDYNIAIGHHPLS

-618 SGSYNIAA
+618 TGSYNIAA

-755 QGAGKVLTSDANGVG
+755 QAAGKVLTSDANGVG
-770 TWKVPAIAMTQG
+770 TWKVPAIAMAQG

-793 NTANY
+793 NTGNY

-805 DVPARTKYL
+805 DVPANTKYL
-814 VTVNALMAMG
+814 VTVSALMAMG
-824 KPSPCHFWLRT
+824 KRSPCHFWLRT
-835 MFTDNPASQTPH
+835 MFTTSPTSQTPH
-847 GANGKVLISGLL
+847 GANGKTLISGLL
-859 PQGAPYAIL
+859 PQGAPYAVL
-868 QGSVI
+868 QGSII

-883 TYYYMAGSVDS
+883 TYYYMAGAVDAY
-894 RFGNC
+894 GC
-899 KSSDYLF
+899 SSNDYLF
-906 NYGGTTWGEGAIYGM
+906 SYGGTTWGEGAIYGM

>member
-15 GLAFAQAGKV
+15 SLAFAQAGKV

-38 RPSAANAATT
+38 KPSTANAAIS
-48 ATTNEGVLIPRVS
+48 ATTNEGILIPRVS

-99 FYYYSSTENKWVKI
+99 FYYYSTTDSKWVKI
-113 AEGAIQEQ
+113 AEGTIQEQ

-127 ANNHITQDAGKGGNG
+127 NNNHITQDAGKGGNG

-155 RSMFSI
+155 RSMFSV

-213 VGVDNIAIGANALR
+213 VGADNIAIGANALR
-227 NGNHASSSRIAI
+227 NGNQTSSNRIAI
-239 GTNALMAGGAGIAI
+239 GSNALMEGGPGIAI
-253 GNYALTASTGTY
+253 GNSALR
-265 NTAIGNGALKEN
+265 EN
-277 TTGSNNIAM
+277 TTGNNNIAM
-286 GSDALRVNTTG
+286 GNDALR
-297 TYNLAIGN
+297 
-305 NALTSNSTGN
+305 NS
-315 DNFAMGNNALSQNTT
+315 
-330 GVYNLALGNG
+330 
-340 ALSSNTTGGSNFGL
+340 
-354 GVNALRANTTGRNNV
+354 
-369 GIGVEAMF
+369 
-377 KNTTGENNI
+377 
-386 GFGNGTL
+386 
-393 HENTTGNDNISLG
+393 TTGNDNIALG
-406 TNSLRNNTIGNNNLA
+406 NSALLSNTTGASNFG
-421 FGTNALYANT
+421 FGTNALRSNT
-431 TGADN
+431 TGNNN
-436 IAMGPGALL
+436 IAMGASALLNNTTGLDNVAVGAGALF

-456 GTNSLRTNTTGKDN
+456 GTNALRTNTTGKDN

-492 NGLRNNTTGNNN
+492 NGLRFNTTGNNN

-513 LNTTGDRNIAIGDG
+513 LNTTGDRNIAIGEG

-550 VGVANIGLGV
+550 IGVANIGLGV

-567 NGSSNIGIGNSA
+567 NGNSNIGIGNSA
-579 LFENVS
+579 VFENVS
-585 GNYNIAIGYHPLA
+585 GDYNIAIGHHPLS

-612 ALEENL
+612 ALEENV

-653 GNNNTAIGN
+653 GSNNTAIGN

-755 QGAGKVLTSDANGVG
+755 QAAGKVLTSDANGVG
-770 TWKVPAIAMTQG
+770 TWKVPAIAMAQG
-782 HLGNPGRHIPA
+782 HLGNPGRSIRP

-814 VTVNALMAMG
+814 VTVSALMAMYY
-824 KPSPCHFWLRT
+824 KRSTCHFWLRT

-847 GANGKVLISGLL
+847 GENGKVLISGLL
-859 PQGAPYAIL
+859 PQGAPFAIL
-868 QGSVI
+868 QGSII
-873 LDNSNNPNIR
+873 LDNSNNPNIK
-883 TYYYMAGSVDS
+883 TYYYMAGSVS
-894 RFGNC
+894 THGC
-899 KSSDYLF
+899 AASDELHNF
-906 NYGGTTWGEGAIYGM
+906 GGTTWGEGAIYGM

>member
-1 MKKHIILLGLLAGT
+1 MRKNIIFLGLLAT
-15 GLAFAQAGKV
+15 SLALAQSGKV

-38 RPSAANAATT
+38 KPSAANAVTS

-61 KARLNSIITANLK
+61 RDRLKSIATANLK

-88 NPVTSNVTSKG
+88 NAVTSNVTSKG
-99 FYYYSSTENKWVKI
+99 FYYYSTTDSKWVKI
-113 AEGAIQEQ
+113 AEGAPQEQ

-127 ANNHITQDAGKGGNG
+127 NNNHITQDAGKGGNG

-155 RSMFSI
+155 RSMFSV

-213 VGVDNIAIGANALR
+213 VGADNIAIGANALR
-227 NGNHASSSRIAI
+227 NGNQTSSNRIAI
-239 GTNALMAGGAGIAI
+239 GSNALMEGGPGIAI
-253 GNYALTASTGTY
+253 GNSALRG
-265 NTAIGNGALKEN
+265 N
-277 TTGSNNIAM
+277 TTGNNNIAM
-286 GSDALRVNTTG
+286 GNDALR
-297 TYNLAIGN
+297 
-305 NALTSNSTGN
+305 NS
-315 DNFAMGNNALSQNTT
+315 
-330 GVYNLALGNG
+330 
-340 ALSSNTTGGSNFGL
+340 
-354 GVNALRANTTGRNNV
+354 
-369 GIGVEAMF
+369 
-377 KNTTGENNI
+377 
-386 GFGNGTL
+386 
-393 HENTTGNDNISLG
+393 TTGNDNIALG
-406 TNSLRNNTIGNNNLA
+406 NSALLSNTTGASNFG
-421 FGTNALYANT
+421 FGTNALRSNT
-431 TGADN
+431 TGNNN
-436 IAMGPGALL
+436 IAMGASALFNNTTGLDNVAVGAGALF
-445 NNTVGTNNIGL
+445 NNTIGANNIGL
-456 GTNSLRTNTTGKDN
+456 GTNALRTNTTGRDN
-470 VALGSTA
+470 IALGSTA

-492 NGLRNNTTGNNN
+492 NGLRFNTTGNNN

-513 LNTTGDRNIAIGDG
+513 LNTTGDRNIAIGEG
-527 TLSGNTIGSY
+527 TLSGNTTGSY

-567 NGSSNIGIGNSA
+567 NGNSNIGIGNSA

-585 GNYNIAIGYHPLA
+585 GDYNIAIGHHPLS

-618 SGSYNIAA
+618 TGSYNIAA

-653 GNNNTAIGN
+653 GSNNTAIGN

-696 NGINAS
+696 NGINAA

-755 QGAGKVLTSDANGVG
+755 QAAGKVLTSDANGVG
-770 TWKVPAIAMTQG
+770 TWKVPAIAMAQG
-782 HLGNPGRHIPA
+782 HLGNPGRSIRP

-805 DVPARTKYL
+805 DVPANTKYL
-814 VTVNALMAMG
+814 VTVSALMAMYG
-824 KPSPCHFWLRT
+824 KRSTCDFWLRS
-835 MFTDNPASQTPH
+835 MFTTSPTSQTPH
-847 GANGKVLISGLL
+847 GANGKTLISGLL
-859 PQGAPYAIL
+859 PQGAPFAIL

-873 LDNSNNPNIR
+873 LDNSGNPNIR
-883 TYYYMAGSVDS
+883 TYYYMAGSVTTY
-894 RFGNC
+894 GC
-899 KSSDYLF
+899 AASDELYNF
-906 NYGGTTWGEGAIYGM
+906 GGTTWGEGAIYGM

>member
-1 MKKHIILLGLLAGT
+1 MKKHIIFLGLLAT
-15 GLAFAQAGKV
+15 TSLAFAQAGKV

-61 KARLNSIITANLK
+61 RDRLKSIATANLK

-88 NPVTSNVTSKG
+88 NAVTSNVTSKG
-99 FYYYSSTENKWVKI
+99 FYYYSTTDSKWVKI
-113 AEGAIQEQ
+113 AEGAPQEQ

-127 ANNHITQDAGKGGNG
+127 NNNHITQDAGKGGNG

-155 RSMFSI
+155 RSMFSV

-213 VGVDNIAIGANALR
+213 VGADNIAIGANALR
-227 NGNHASSSRIAI
+227 NGNQTSSNRIAI
-239 GTNALMAGGAGIAI
+239 GSNALMEGGPGIAI
-253 GNYALTASTGTY
+253 GNSALRG
-265 NTAIGNGALKEN
+265 N
-277 TTGSNNIAM
+277 TTGNNNIAM
-286 GSDALRVNTTG
+286 GNDALR
-297 TYNLAIGN
+297 
-305 NALTSNSTGN
+305 NS
-315 DNFAMGNNALSQNTT
+315 
-330 GVYNLALGNG
+330 
-340 ALSSNTTGGSNFGL
+340 
-354 GVNALRANTTGRNNV
+354 
-369 GIGVEAMF
+369 
-377 KNTTGENNI
+377 
-386 GFGNGTL
+386 
-393 HENTTGNDNISLG
+393 TTGNDNIALG
-406 TNSLRNNTIGNNNLA
+406 NSALLSNTTGASNFG
-421 FGTNALYANT
+421 FGTNALRSNT
-431 TGADN
+431 TGNNN
-436 IAMGPGALL
+436 IAMGASALFNNTTGLDNVAVGAGALF
-445 NNTVGTNNIGL
+445 NNTIGANNIGL
-456 GTNSLRTNTTGKDN
+456 GTNALRTNTTGRDN

-492 NGLRNNTTGNNN
+492 NGLRFNTTGSNN

-567 NGSSNIGIGNSA
+567 NGNSNIGIGNSA

-585 GNYNIAIGYHPLA
+585 GNYNIAIGHHPLA
-598 KATTAGHNIALGYG
+598 KATTAGHNIAIGYG
-612 ALEENL
+612 SLEENL
-618 SGSYNIAA
+618 TGSYNIAA

-653 GNNNTAIGN
+653 GSNNTAIGN

-770 TWKVPAIAMTQG
+770 TWKDVELFKGAPAVGRFTWNAG
-782 HLGNPGRHIPA
+782 VRLGNSRWNKIATVVVKPGTNMVFVKLHILSSQVPNPTKA
-793 NTANY
+793 YTRVYVGLKDVGTNNGYTNEKPVYTMFHPYLEHDYEFVGNFIYNNNTNSYQTLY
-798 LYTGSYI
+798 LNLQS
-805 DVPARTKYL
+805 DVPNIIRSAFEYNT
-814 VTVNALMAMG
+814 
-824 KPSPCHFWLRT
+824 S
-835 MFTDNPASQTPH
+835 ASQ
-847 GANGKVLISGLL
+847 V
-859 PQGAPYAIL
+859 Y
-868 QGSVI
+868 
-873 LDNSNNPNIR
+873 
-883 TYYYMAGSVDS
+883 
-894 RFGNC
+894 
-899 KSSDYLF
+899 
-906 NYGGTTWGEGAIYGM
+906 GTTWYENWFYSV
-921 PIQ
+921 PVN

>member
-1 MKKHIILLGLLAGT
+1 MRKNIIFLGLLAT
-15 GLAFAQAGKV
+15 SLALAQSGKV

-38 RPSAANAATT
+38 KPSAANAATT

-61 KARLNSIITANLK
+61 RDRLKSIATANLK
-74 ESTLVYVDNISGTT
+74 ESTLVYVDNISGTI

-99 FYYYSSTENKWVKI
+99 FYYYSTTDSKWVKI
-113 AEGAIQEQ
+113 AEGTIQEQ

-127 ANNHITQDAGKGGNG
+127 NNNHITQDAGKGGNG

-155 RSMFSI
+155 RSMFSV

-213 VGVDNIAIGANALR
+213 VGADNIAIGANALR
-227 NGNHASSSRIAI
+227 NGNQTSSNRIAI
-239 GTNALMAGGAGIAI
+239 GSNALMEGGPGIAI
-253 GNYALTASTGTY
+253 GNSALR
-265 NTAIGNGALKEN
+265 EN
-277 TTGSNNIAM
+277 TTGNNNIAM
-286 GSDALRVNTTG
+286 GNDALR
-297 TYNLAIGN
+297 
-305 NALTSNSTGN
+305 NS
-315 DNFAMGNNALSQNTT
+315 
-330 GVYNLALGNG
+330 
-340 ALSSNTTGGSNFGL
+340 
-354 GVNALRANTTGRNNV
+354 
-369 GIGVEAMF
+369 
-377 KNTTGENNI
+377 
-386 GFGNGTL
+386 
-393 HENTTGNDNISLG
+393 TTGNDNIALG
-406 TNSLRNNTIGNNNLA
+406 NSALLSNTTGASNFG
-421 FGTNALYANT
+421 FGTNALRSNT
-431 TGADN
+431 TGNNN
-436 IAMGPGALL
+436 IAMGASALLNNTTGLDNVAVGAGALF

-456 GTNSLRTNTTGKDN
+456 GTNALRTNTTGKDN

-492 NGLRNNTTGNNN
+492 NGLRFNTTGNNN

-513 LNTTGDRNIAIGDG
+513 LNTTGDRNIAIGEG
-527 TLSGNTIGSY
+527 TLSGNTTGSY

-567 NGSSNIGIGNSA
+567 NGNSNIGIGNSA

-585 GNYNIAIGYHPLA
+585 GDYNIAIGHHPLS

-612 ALEENL
+612 ALEENV

-653 GNNNTAIGN
+653 GSNNTAIGN

-726 NIGVGTYKPD
+726 NVGVGTYKPD

-755 QGAGKVLTSDANGVG
+755 QAAGKVLTSDANGVG
-770 TWKVPAIAMTQG
+770 TWKVPAIAMAQG
-782 HLGNPGRHIPA
+782 HLGNPGRSIRP

-805 DVPARTKYL
+805 DVPANTKYL
-814 VTVNALMAMG
+814 VTVSALMAMYG
-824 KPSPCHFWLRT
+824 KRSTCDFWLRS
-835 MFTDNPASQTPH
+835 MFTTSPTSQTPH
-847 GANGKVLISGLL
+847 GANGKTLISGLL
-859 PQGAPYAIL
+859 PQGAPFAIL

-873 LDNSNNPNIR
+873 LDNSGNPNIR
-883 TYYYMAGSVDS
+883 TYYYMAGSVTTY
-894 RFGNC
+894 GC
-899 KSSDYLF
+899 AASDELYNF
-906 NYGGTTWGEGAIYGM
+906 GGTTWGEGAIYGM

>member
-1 MKKHIILLGLLAGT
+1 MKKHIIFLGLLAT
-15 GLAFAQAGKV
+15 TSLAFAQAGKV

-61 KARLNSIITANLK
+61 RDRLKSIATANLK

-88 NPVTSNVTSKG
+88 NAVTSNVTSKG
-99 FYYYSSTENKWVKI
+99 FYYYSTTDSKWVKI
-113 AEGAIQEQ
+113 AEGAPQEQ

-127 ANNHITQDAGKGGNG
+127 NNNHITQDAGKGGNG

-155 RSMFSI
+155 RSMFSV

-213 VGVDNIAIGANALR
+213 VGADNIAIGANALR
-227 NGNHASSSRIAI
+227 NGNQTSSNRIAI
-239 GTNALMAGGAGIAI
+239 GSNALMEGGPGIAI
-253 GNYALTASTGTY
+253 GNSALRG
-265 NTAIGNGALKEN
+265 N
-277 TTGSNNIAM
+277 TTGNNNIAM
-286 GSDALRVNTTG
+286 GNDALR
-297 TYNLAIGN
+297 
-305 NALTSNSTGN
+305 NS
-315 DNFAMGNNALSQNTT
+315 
-330 GVYNLALGNG
+330 
-340 ALSSNTTGGSNFGL
+340 
-354 GVNALRANTTGRNNV
+354 
-369 GIGVEAMF
+369 
-377 KNTTGENNI
+377 
-386 GFGNGTL
+386 
-393 HENTTGNDNISLG
+393 TTGNDNIALG
-406 TNSLRNNTIGNNNLA
+406 NSALLSNTTGASNFG
-421 FGTNALYANT
+421 FGTNALRSNT
-431 TGADN
+431 TGNNN
-436 IAMGPGALL
+436 IAMGASALFNNTTGLDNVAVGAGALF
-445 NNTVGTNNIGL
+445 NNTIGANNIGL
-456 GTNSLRTNTTGKDN
+456 GTNALRTNTTGRDN
-470 VALGSTA
+470 IALGSTA
-477 LFANTTGVNNIAIGT
+477 LFANTTGVNNIAIGP
-492 NGLRNNTTGNNN
+492 NGLRFNTTGNNN

-513 LNTTGDRNIAIGDG
+513 LNTTGDRNIAIGEG

-567 NGSSNIGIGNSA
+567 NGNSNIGIGNSA

-585 GNYNIAIGYHPLA
+585 GDYNIAIGHHPLS

-618 SGSYNIAA
+618 TGSYNIAA

-653 GNNNTAIGN
+653 GSNNTAIGN

-696 NGINAS
+696 NGINAA

-755 QGAGKVLTSDANGVG
+755 QAAGKVLTSDANGVG
-770 TWKVPAIAMTQG
+770 TWKVPAIAMAQG
-782 HLGNPGRHIPA
+782 HLGNPGRSIRP

-805 DVPARTKYL
+805 DVPANTKYL
-814 VTVNALMAMG
+814 VTVSALMAMYG
-824 KPSPCHFWLRT
+824 KRSTCDFWLRS
-835 MFTDNPASQTPH
+835 MFTTSPTSQTPH
-847 GANGKVLISGLL
+847 GANGKTLISGLL
-859 PQGAPYAIL
+859 PQGAPFAIL

-873 LDNSNNPNIR
+873 LDNSGNPNIR
-883 TYYYMAGSVDS
+883 TYYYMAGSVTTY
-894 RFGNC
+894 GC
-899 KSSDYLF
+899 AASDELYNF
-906 NYGGTTWGEGAIYGM
+906 GGTTWGEGAIYGM

>member
-1 MKKHIILLGLLAGT
+1 MKKHIILLGLLAT
-15 GLAFAQAGKV
+15 TSLAFAQAGKV

-61 KARLNSIITANLK
+61 RDRLKSIATANLK

-99 FYYYSSTENKWVKI
+99 FYYYSTTDSKWVKI
-113 AEGAIQEQ
+113 AEGSIQEQ

-155 RSMFSI
+155 RSMFSV

-174 LYSNE
+174 LHSNE

-186 LGNSSLY
+186 LGNSSLH
-193 SNTSGERNIGF
+193 SNTSGERNIGL
-204 GSYALYANK
+204 GSYALFANK
-213 VGVDNIAIGANALR
+213 VGADNIAIGANALR
-227 NGNHASSSRIAI
+227 NGNHTSSNRIAI
-239 GTNALMAGGAGIAI
+239 GSSALMAGGPGIAI
-253 GNYALTASTGTY
+253 GYQALAANTSNY

-277 TTGSNNIAM
+277 TTGGNNVAM
-286 GSDALRVNTTG
+286 GNDALRN
-297 TYNLAIGN
+297 
-305 NALTSNSTGN
+305 
-315 DNFAMGNNALSQNTT
+315 
-330 GVYNLALGNG
+330 
-340 ALSSNTTGGSNFGL
+340 
-354 GVNALRANTTGRNNV
+354 
-369 GIGVEAMF
+369 
-377 KNTTGENNI
+377 
-386 GFGNGTL
+386 
-393 HENTTGNDNISLG
+393 NTTGNDNIALG
-406 TNSLRNNTIGNNNLA
+406 NGALALNTTGASNFG
-421 FGTNALYANT
+421 FGTNALRSNTTGGNNIAMGEGALSANT
-431 TGADN
+431 TGMDN

-445 NNTVGTNNIGL
+445 SNNIGANNVGL
-456 GTNSLRTNTTGKDN
+456 GTNSLRTNTTGIN
-470 VALGSTA
+470 NIALGFSSLFSNTTGNNNIALGSTA

-492 NGLRNNTTGNNN
+492 NGLRFNTTGNNN

-513 LNTTGDRNIAIGDG
+513 LNTTGDRNIAIGEG
-527 TLSGNTIGSY
+527 TLSGNTTGSY

-545 LNSNT
+545 LNLNT

-567 NGSSNIGIGNSA
+567 NGNSNIGIGNSA

-585 GNYNIAIGYHPLA
+585 GNYNIAIGHHPLF
-598 KATTAGHNIALGYG
+598 KATTATHNVAIGYG

-618 SGSYNIAA
+618 TGSYNIAA
-626 GTYALAKNT
+626 GTYALGKNT

-674 HLGSSTFPTSDTSE
+674 HLGSSTFPIDSPE

-696 NGINAS
+696 NGINAA
-702 ELTASS
+702 ELTPST
-708 GQDNTIIL
+708 GRDNSIIL
-716 GYKKGHNRSP
+716 GYKNGHNRSP
-726 NIGVGTYKPD
+726 NVGLGTYKPD
-736 AKLHI
+736 TKLHI
-741 EANGPTAIKIVDTN
+741 VANGPAIKIQDTN

-782 HLGNPGRHIPA
+782 HLGNPGRSIRA

-814 VTVNALMAMG
+814 VTVSALMAMYY
-824 KPSPCHFWLRT
+824 KRSTCHFWLRT

-847 GANGKVLISGLL
+847 GENGKVLISGLL
-859 PQGAPYAIL
+859 PQGAPFAIL
-868 QGSVI
+868 QGSII
-873 LDNSNNPNIR
+873 LDNSNNPNIK
-883 TYYYMAGSVDS
+883 TYYYMAGSVS
-894 RFGNC
+894 THGC
-899 KSSDYLF
+899 AASDELHNF
-906 NYGGTTWGEGAIYGM
+906 GGTTWGEGAIYGM

>member
-1 MKKHIILLGLLAGT
+1 MKKHIIFLGLLAT
-15 GLAFAQAGKV
+15 TSLAFAQAGKV

-61 KARLNSIITANLK
+61 RDRLKSIATANLK

-88 NPVTSNVTSKG
+88 NAVTSNVTSKG
-99 FYYYSSTENKWVKI
+99 FYYYSTTDSKWVKI
-113 AEGAIQEQ
+113 AEGAPQEQ

-127 ANNHITQDAGKGGNG
+127 NNNHITQDAGKGGNG

-155 RSMFSI
+155 RSMFSV

-213 VGVDNIAIGANALR
+213 VGADNIAIGANALR
-227 NGNHASSSRIAI
+227 NGNQTSSNRIAI
-239 GTNALMAGGAGIAI
+239 GSNALMEGGPGIAI
-253 GNYALTASTGTY
+253 GNSALRG
-265 NTAIGNGALKEN
+265 N
-277 TTGSNNIAM
+277 TTGNNNIAM
-286 GSDALRVNTTG
+286 GNDALR
-297 TYNLAIGN
+297 
-305 NALTSNSTGN
+305 NS
-315 DNFAMGNNALSQNTT
+315 
-330 GVYNLALGNG
+330 
-340 ALSSNTTGGSNFGL
+340 
-354 GVNALRANTTGRNNV
+354 
-369 GIGVEAMF
+369 
-377 KNTTGENNI
+377 
-386 GFGNGTL
+386 
-393 HENTTGNDNISLG
+393 TTGNDNIALG
-406 TNSLRNNTIGNNNLA
+406 NSALLSNTTGASNFG
-421 FGTNALYANT
+421 FGTNALRSNT
-431 TGADN
+431 TGNNN
-436 IAMGPGALL
+436 IAMGASALFNNTTGLDNVAVGAGALF
-445 NNTVGTNNIGL
+445 NNTIGANNIGL
-456 GTNSLRTNTTGKDN
+456 GTNALRTNTTGRDN
-470 VALGSTA
+470 IALGSTA
-477 LFANTTGVNNIAIGT
+477 LFANTTGVNNIAIGP
-492 NGLRNNTTGNNN
+492 NGLRFNTTGNNN

-513 LNTTGDRNIAIGDG
+513 LNTTGDRNIAIGEG
-527 TLSGNTIGSY
+527 TLSGNTTGSY

-567 NGSSNIGIGNSA
+567 NGNSNIGIGNSA

-585 GNYNIAIGYHPLA
+585 GDYNIAIGHHPLS

-618 SGSYNIAA
+618 TGSYNIAA

-653 GNNNTAIGN
+653 GSNNTAIGN

-696 NGINAS
+696 NGINAA

-755 QGAGKVLTSDANGVG
+755 QAAGKVLTSDANGVG
-770 TWKVPAIAMTQG
+770 TWKVPAIAMAQG
-782 HLGNPGRHIPA
+782 HLGNPGRSIRP

-805 DVPARTKYL
+805 DVPANTKYL
-814 VTVNALMAMG
+814 VTVSALMAMYG
-824 KPSPCHFWLRT
+824 KRSTCDFWLRS
-835 MFTDNPASQTPH
+835 MFTTSPTSQTPH
-847 GANGKVLISGLL
+847 GANGKTLISGLL
-859 PQGAPYAIL
+859 PQGAPFAIL

-873 LDNSNNPNIR
+873 LDNSGNPNIR
-883 TYYYMAGSVDS
+883 TYYYMAGSVTTY
-894 RFGNC
+894 GC
-899 KSSDYLF
+899 ATSDELYNF
-906 NYGGTTWGEGAIYGM
+906 GGTTWGEGAIYGM

>member
-1 MKKHIILLGLLAGT
+1 MKKHIILLGLLAT
-15 GLAFAQAGKV
+15 TSLAFAQAGKV

-61 KARLNSIITANLK
+61 RDRLKSIATANLK
-74 ESTLVYVDNISGTT
+74 ESTLVYVDNISGTI

-99 FYYYSSTENKWVKI
+99 FYYYSTTDSKWVKI
-113 AEGAIQEQ
+113 AEGTIQEQ

-127 ANNHITQDAGKGGNG
+127 NNNHITQDAGKGGNG

-155 RSMFSI
+155 RSMFSV

-213 VGVDNIAIGANALR
+213 VGADNIAIGANALR
-227 NGNHASSSRIAI
+227 NGNQTSSNRIAI
-239 GTNALMAGGAGIAI
+239 GSNALMEGGPGIAI
-253 GNYALTASTGTY
+253 GNSALRG
-265 NTAIGNGALKEN
+265 N
-277 TTGSNNIAM
+277 TTGNNNIAM
-286 GSDALRVNTTG
+286 GNDALR
-297 TYNLAIGN
+297 
-305 NALTSNSTGN
+305 NS
-315 DNFAMGNNALSQNTT
+315 
-330 GVYNLALGNG
+330 
-340 ALSSNTTGGSNFGL
+340 
-354 GVNALRANTTGRNNV
+354 
-369 GIGVEAMF
+369 
-377 KNTTGENNI
+377 
-386 GFGNGTL
+386 
-393 HENTTGNDNISLG
+393 TTGNDNIALG
-406 TNSLRNNTIGNNNLA
+406 NSALLSNTTGASNFG
-421 FGTNALYANT
+421 FGTNALRSNT
-431 TGADN
+431 TGNNN
-436 IAMGPGALL
+436 IAMGASALFNNTTGLDNVAVGAGALF
-445 NNTVGTNNIGL
+445 NNTIGANNIGL
-456 GTNSLRTNTTGKDN
+456 GTNALRTNTTGRDN
-470 VALGSTA
+470 IALGSTA
-477 LFANTTGVNNIAIGT
+477 LFANTTGVNNIAIGP
-492 NGLRNNTTGNNN
+492 NGLRFNTTGNNN

-513 LNTTGDRNIAIGDG
+513 LNTTGDRNIAIGEG
-527 TLSGNTIGSY
+527 TLSGNTTGSY

-567 NGSSNIGIGNSA
+567 NGNSNIGIGNSA

-585 GNYNIAIGYHPLA
+585 GDYNIAIGHHPLS

-618 SGSYNIAA
+618 TGSYNIAA

-653 GNNNTAIGN
+653 GSNNTAIGN

-696 NGINAS
+696 NGINAA

-755 QGAGKVLTSDANGVG
+755 QAAGKVLTSDANGVG
-770 TWKVPAIAMTQG
+770 TWKVPAIAMAQG
-782 HLGNPGRHIPA
+782 HLGNPGRSIRP

-805 DVPARTKYL
+805 DVPANTKYL
-814 VTVNALMAMG
+814 VTVSALMAMYG
-824 KPSPCHFWLRT
+824 KRSTCDFWLRS
-835 MFTDNPASQTPH
+835 MFTTSPTSQTPH
-847 GANGKVLISGLL
+847 GANGKTLISGLL
-859 PQGAPYAIL
+859 PQGAPFAIL

-873 LDNSNNPNIR
+873 LDNSGNPNIR
-883 TYYYMAGSVDS
+883 TYYYMAGSVTTY
-894 RFGNC
+894 GC
-899 KSSDYLF
+899 AASDELYNF
-906 NYGGTTWGEGAIYGM
+906 GGTTWGEGAIYGM

>member
-15 GLAFAQAGKV
+15 SLAFAQAGKV

-38 RPSAANAATT
+38 KPSTANAAIS
-48 ATTNEGVLIPRVS
+48 ATTNEGILIPRVS
-61 KARLNSIITANLK
+61 KARLNSIATANLK

-377 KNTTGENNI
+377 KNTTG
-386 GFGNGTL
+386 
-393 HENTTGNDNISLG
+393 
-406 TNSLRNNTIGNNNLA
+406 
-421 FGTNALYANT
+421 
-431 TGADN
+431 ADN
-436 IAMGPGALL
+436 VAMGPGALL

-513 LNTTGDRNIAIGDG
+513 LNTTGERNIAIGDG

-612 ALEENL
+612 ALEENV

-674 HLGSSTFPTSDTSE
+674 HLGSSTFPVSNTAE

-814 VTVNALMAMG
+814 VTVNALIAMG

-835 MFTDNPASQTPH
+835 MFTDNPASQIPH

>member
-1 MKKHIILLGLLAGT
+1 MKKHIIFLGLLAT
-15 GLAFAQAGKV
+15 TSLAFAQAGKV

-61 KARLNSIITANLK
+61 RDRLKSIATANLK

-88 NPVTSNVTSKG
+88 NAVTSNVTSKG
-99 FYYYSSTENKWVKI
+99 FYYYSTTDSKWVKI
-113 AEGAIQEQ
+113 AEGAPQEQ

-127 ANNHITQDAGKGGNG
+127 NNNHITQDAGKGGNG

-155 RSMFSI
+155 RSMFSV

-213 VGVDNIAIGANALR
+213 VGADNIAIGANALR
-227 NGNHASSSRIAI
+227 NGNQTSSNRIAI
-239 GTNALMAGGAGIAI
+239 GSNALMEGGPGIAI
-253 GNYALTASTGTY
+253 GNSALRG
-265 NTAIGNGALKEN
+265 N
-277 TTGSNNIAM
+277 TTGNNNIAM
-286 GSDALRVNTTG
+286 GNDALR
-297 TYNLAIGN
+297 
-305 NALTSNSTGN
+305 NS
-315 DNFAMGNNALSQNTT
+315 
-330 GVYNLALGNG
+330 
-340 ALSSNTTGGSNFGL
+340 
-354 GVNALRANTTGRNNV
+354 
-369 GIGVEAMF
+369 
-377 KNTTGENNI
+377 
-386 GFGNGTL
+386 
-393 HENTTGNDNISLG
+393 TTGNDNIALG
-406 TNSLRNNTIGNNNLA
+406 NSALLSNTTGASNFG
-421 FGTNALYANT
+421 FGTNALRSNT
-431 TGADN
+431 TGNNN
-436 IAMGPGALL
+436 IAMGASALFNNTTGLDNVAVGAGALF
-445 NNTVGTNNIGL
+445 NNTIGANNIGL
-456 GTNSLRTNTTGKDN
+456 GTNALRTNTTGRDN
-470 VALGSTA
+470 IALGSTA
-477 LFANTTGVNNIAIGT
+477 LFANTTGVNNIAIGP
-492 NGLRNNTTGNNN
+492 NGLRFNTTGNNN

-513 LNTTGDRNIAIGDG
+513 LNTTGDRNIAIGEG
-527 TLSGNTIGSY
+527 TLSGNTTGSY

-567 NGSSNIGIGNSA
+567 NGNSNIGIGNSA

-585 GNYNIAIGYHPLA
+585 GDYNIAIGHHPLS

-612 ALEENL
+612 ALEENV

-653 GNNNTAIGN
+653 GSNNTAIGN

-674 HLGSSTFPTSDTSE
+674 HLGSSTFPTANTAE

-696 NGINAS
+696 NGINAT

-755 QGAGKVLTSDANGVG
+755 QAAGKVLTSDANGVG
-770 TWKVPAIAMTQG
+770 TWKDVELFKGAPAVGRFTWNAG
-782 HLGNPGRHIPA
+782 VRLGNSRWNKIATVVVKPGTNMVFVKLHILSSQVPNPTKA
-793 NTANY
+793 YTRVYVGLKDVGTNNGYTNEKPVYTMFHPYLEHDYELVGNFIYNNNTNSYQTLY
-798 LYTGSYI
+798 LNLQS
-805 DVPARTKYL
+805 DVPNIIRSAFEYNT
-814 VTVNALMAMG
+814 
-824 KPSPCHFWLRT
+824 S
-835 MFTDNPASQTPH
+835 ASQ
-847 GANGKVLISGLL
+847 V
-859 PQGAPYAIL
+859 Y
-868 QGSVI
+868 
-873 LDNSNNPNIR
+873 
-883 TYYYMAGSVDS
+883 
-894 RFGNC
+894 
-899 KSSDYLF
+899 
-906 NYGGTTWGEGAIYGM
+906 GTTWYENWFYSV
-921 PIQ
+921 PVN

>member
-1 MKKHIILLGLLAGT
+1 MKKHIIFLGLLAT
-15 GLAFAQAGKV
+15 TSLAFAQAGKV

-61 KARLNSIITANLK
+61 RDRLKSIATANLK

-88 NPVTSNVTSKG
+88 NAVTSNVTSKG
-99 FYYYSSTENKWVKI
+99 FYYYSTTDSKWVKI
-113 AEGAIQEQ
+113 AEGAPQEQ

-127 ANNHITQDAGKGGNG
+127 NNNHITQDAGKGGNG

-155 RSMFSI
+155 RSMFSV

-213 VGVDNIAIGANALR
+213 VGADNIAIGANALR
-227 NGNHASSSRIAI
+227 NGNQTSSNRIAI
-239 GTNALMAGGAGIAI
+239 GSNALMEGGPGIAI
-253 GNYALTASTGTY
+253 GNSALRG
-265 NTAIGNGALKEN
+265 N
-277 TTGSNNIAM
+277 TTGNNNIAM
-286 GSDALRVNTTG
+286 GNDALR
-297 TYNLAIGN
+297 
-305 NALTSNSTGN
+305 NS
-315 DNFAMGNNALSQNTT
+315 
-330 GVYNLALGNG
+330 
-340 ALSSNTTGGSNFGL
+340 
-354 GVNALRANTTGRNNV
+354 
-369 GIGVEAMF
+369 
-377 KNTTGENNI
+377 
-386 GFGNGTL
+386 
-393 HENTTGNDNISLG
+393 TTGNDNIALG
-406 TNSLRNNTIGNNNLA
+406 NSALLSNTTGASNFG
-421 FGTNALYANT
+421 FGTNALRSNT
-431 TGADN
+431 TGNNN
-436 IAMGPGALL
+436 IAMGASALFNNTTGLDNVAVGAGALF
-445 NNTVGTNNIGL
+445 NNTIGANNIGL
-456 GTNSLRTNTTGKDN
+456 GTNALRTNTTGRDN
-470 VALGSTA
+470 IALGSTA
-477 LFANTTGVNNIAIGT
+477 LFANTTGVNNIAIGP
-492 NGLRNNTTGNNN
+492 NGLRFNTTGNNN

-513 LNTTGDRNIAIGDG
+513 LNTTGDRNIAIGEG
-527 TLSGNTIGSY
+527 TLSGNTTGSY

-567 NGSSNIGIGNSA
+567 NGNSNIGIGNSA

-585 GNYNIAIGYHPLA
+585 GDYNIAIGHHPLS

-618 SGSYNIAA
+618 TGSYNIAA

-653 GNNNTAIGN
+653 GSNNTAIGN

-674 HLGSSTFPTSDTSE
+674 HLGSSTFPTANTAE

-755 QGAGKVLTSDANGVG
+755 QAAGKVLTSDANGVG
-770 TWKVPAIAMTQG
+770 TWKVPAIAMAQG
-782 HLGNPGRHIPA
+782 HLGNPGRSIRP

-805 DVPARTKYL
+805 DVPANTKYL
-814 VTVNALMAMG
+814 VTVSALMAMYG
-824 KPSPCHFWLRT
+824 KRSTCDFWLRS
-835 MFTDNPASQTPH
+835 MFTTSPTSQTPH
-847 GANGKVLISGLL
+847 GANGKTLISGLL
-859 PQGAPYAIL
+859 PQGAPFAIL

-873 LDNSNNPNIR
+873 LDNSGNPNIR
-883 TYYYMAGSVDS
+883 TYYYMAGSVTTY
-894 RFGNC
+894 GC
-899 KSSDYLF
+899 AASDELYNF
-906 NYGGTTWGEGAIYGM
+906 GGTTWGEGAIYGM

>member
-1 MKKHIILLGLLAGT
+1 MKKHIILLGLLAT
-15 GLAFAQAGKV
+15 TSLAFAQAGKV

-61 KARLNSIITANLK
+61 RDRLKSIATANLK
-74 ESTLVYVDNISGTT
+74 ESTLVYVDNISGTI

-99 FYYYSSTENKWVKI
+99 FYYYSTTDSKWVKI
-113 AEGAIQEQ
+113 AEGTIQEQ

-127 ANNHITQDAGKGGNG
+127 NNNHITQDAGKGGNG

-155 RSMFSI
+155 RSMFSV

-213 VGVDNIAIGANALR
+213 VGADNIAIGANALR
-227 NGNHASSSRIAI
+227 NGNQTSSNRIAI
-239 GTNALMAGGAGIAI
+239 GSNALMEGGPGIAI
-253 GNYALTASTGTY
+253 GNSALR
-265 NTAIGNGALKEN
+265 EN
-277 TTGSNNIAM
+277 TTGNNNIAM
-286 GSDALRVNTTG
+286 GNDALR
-297 TYNLAIGN
+297 
-305 NALTSNSTGN
+305 NS
-315 DNFAMGNNALSQNTT
+315 
-330 GVYNLALGNG
+330 
-340 ALSSNTTGGSNFGL
+340 
-354 GVNALRANTTGRNNV
+354 
-369 GIGVEAMF
+369 
-377 KNTTGENNI
+377 
-386 GFGNGTL
+386 
-393 HENTTGNDNISLG
+393 TTGNDNIALG
-406 TNSLRNNTIGNNNLA
+406 NSALLSNTTGASNFG
-421 FGTNALYANT
+421 FGTNALRSNT
-431 TGADN
+431 TGNNN
-436 IAMGPGALL
+436 IAMGASALLNNTTGLDNVAVGAGALF

-456 GTNSLRTNTTGKDN
+456 GTNSLRTNTTGRDN
-470 VALGSTA
+470 IALGSTA
-477 LFANTTGVNNIAIGT
+477 LFANTTGVNNIAIGP
-492 NGLRNNTTGNNN
+492 NGLRFNTTGNNN

-513 LNTTGDRNIAIGDG
+513 LNTTGDRNIAIGEG

-567 NGSSNIGIGNSA
+567 NGNSNIGIGNSA

-585 GNYNIAIGYHPLA
+585 GDYNIAIGHHPLS

-618 SGSYNIAA
+618 TGSYNIAA

-653 GNNNTAIGN
+653 GSNNTAIGN

-726 NIGVGTYKPD
+726 NVGVGTYKPD

-755 QGAGKVLTSDANGVG
+755 QAAGKVLTSDANGVG
-770 TWKVPAIAMTQG
+770 TWKVPAIAMAQG
-782 HLGNPGRHIPA
+782 HLGNPGRSIRP

-805 DVPARTKYL
+805 DVPANTKYL
-814 VTVNALMAMG
+814 VTVSALMAMYG
-824 KPSPCHFWLRT
+824 KRSTCDFWLRS
-835 MFTDNPASQTPH
+835 MFTTSPTSQTPH
-847 GANGKVLISGLL
+847 GANGKTLISGLL
-859 PQGAPYAIL
+859 PQGAPFAIL

-873 LDNSNNPNIR
+873 LDNSGNPNIR
-883 TYYYMAGSVDS
+883 TYYYMAGSVTTY
-894 RFGNC
+894 GC
-899 KSSDYLF
+899 AASDELYNF
-906 NYGGTTWGEGAIYGM
+906 GGTTWGEGAIYGM

>member
-1 MKKHIILLGLLAGT
+1 MKKHIIFLGLLAT
-15 GLAFAQAGKV
+15 TSLAFAQAGKV

-61 KARLNSIITANLK
+61 RDRLKSIATANLK

-88 NPVTSNVTSKG
+88 NAVTSNVTSKG
-99 FYYYSSTENKWVKI
+99 FYYYSTTDSKWVKI
-113 AEGAIQEQ
+113 AEGAPQEQ

-127 ANNHITQDAGKGGNG
+127 NNNHITQDAGKGGNG

-155 RSMFSI
+155 RSMFSV

-204 GSYALYANK
+204 GSYALYTNK
-213 VGVDNIAIGANALR
+213 VGADNIAIGANALR
-227 NGNHASSSRIAI
+227 NGNQTSSNRIAI
-239 GTNALMAGGAGIAI
+239 GSSALMAGGPGIAI
-253 GNYALTASTGTY
+253 GNSALR
-265 NTAIGNGALKEN
+265 EN
-277 TTGSNNIAM
+277 TTGNNNIAM
-286 GSDALRVNTTG
+286 GNDALR
-297 TYNLAIGN
+297 
-305 NALTSNSTGN
+305 NS
-315 DNFAMGNNALSQNTT
+315 
-330 GVYNLALGNG
+330 
-340 ALSSNTTGGSNFGL
+340 
-354 GVNALRANTTGRNNV
+354 
-369 GIGVEAMF
+369 
-377 KNTTGENNI
+377 
-386 GFGNGTL
+386 
-393 HENTTGNDNISLG
+393 TTGNDNIALG
-406 TNSLRNNTIGNNNLA
+406 NSALLSNTTGASNFG
-421 FGTNALYANT
+421 FGTNALRSNT
-431 TGADN
+431 TGNNN
-436 IAMGPGALL
+436 IAMGASALLNNTTGLDNVAVGAGALF

-456 GTNSLRTNTTGKDN
+456 GTNALRTNTTGRDN
-470 VALGSTA
+470 IALGSTA
-477 LFANTTGVNNIAIGT
+477 LFANTTGVNNIAIGP
-492 NGLRNNTTGNNN
+492 NGLRFNTTGNNN

-513 LNTTGDRNIAIGDG
+513 LNTTGDRNIAIGEG

-567 NGSSNIGIGNSA
+567 NGNSNIGIGNSA

-585 GNYNIAIGYHPLA
+585 GDYNIAIGHHPLS
-598 KATTAGHNIALGYG
+598 KATTAGHNIAIGYG

-642 QGLNALVNNVT
+642 QGLNALVNNVA
-653 GNNNTAIGN
+653 GSNNTAIGN

-688 LDNVVVIG
+688 LDNVLVIG

-755 QGAGKVLTSDANGVG
+755 QAAGKVLTSDANGVG
-770 TWKVPAIAMTQG
+770 TWKVPAIAMAQG
-782 HLGNPGRHIPA
+782 HLGNPGRSIRS

-805 DVPARTKYL
+805 DVPANTKYL
-814 VTVNALMAMG
+814 VTVSALMAMYG
-824 KPSPCHFWLRT
+824 RRSTCDFWLRT
-835 MFTDNPASQTPH
+835 MFTTSPTSQTPH

-859 PQGAPYAIL
+859 PQGAPFAIL
-868 QGSVI
+868 QGSII

-883 TYYYMAGSVDS
+883 TYYYMAGSVTTH
-894 RFGNC
+894 GC
-899 KSSDYLF
+899 AASDELYNF
-906 NYGGTTWGEGAIYGM
+906 GGTTWGEGAIYGM